1 MKPQF
6 IIIAILIT
14 LKVIGIASHARADSS
29 YKDYFDSPAFK
40 EQLEKKNR
48 EREKQWKYINSHEA
62 KKQRKERQL
71 LEDAK
76 TITNIDDYSYTAE
89 YLNGK
94 KEYCIRNNFKTL
106 DCVDYSL
113 ISFSIINHKSNK
125 ITNGKI
131 SKDEESEMKEK
142 EETILSMTLSSLF
155 NIT

>member
-1 MKPQF
+1 
-6 IIIAILIT
+6 
-14 LKVIGIASHARADSS
+14 
-29 YKDYFDSPAFK
+29 
-40 EQLEKKNR
+40 LEKKYR

-142 EETILSMTLSSLF
+142 EEIILSMTLSSLF